1 MVLMQHG
8 LVMLA
13 DGVSPSLFSWQYL
26 KDAYYSYLMTN
37 TVATVCLAAYI
48 IIALAMVAFLLQ
60 PKKSRTLARRRCAA
74 STLGSCSATTQTAIQ
89 EADRS
94 HVPVIQRNPE
104 GPVVLPADSAHAI
117 SPGHHMPSLPPK
129 TNMAMLNPSSANPV
143 VAAVLYVTD
152 NDSSEHLIDS
162 LGASGFAVI
171 SSPPGREAAHHASVG
186 RFDIVVVDTL
196 VAEAARLCATRL
208 LEALPPRPATP
219 LLIIANS
226 PGQTLSLAATNA
238 RIDYI
243 YRPFDD
249 GFLVAKVHSM
259 LMQCRTTSADNGAGA
274 ASSALYD
281 KQMEKLVDSLP
292 GVADSI
298 QSASEQQSLSNVEL
312 QSAVLTALGEDAA
325 TLLQAGM
332 DSGQPALAD
341 EVRETTDK
349 VDELLRLCATVRPP
363 KPKDWPSS

>member
-1 MVLMQHG
+1 MVVTQHG
-8 LVMLA
+8 LMILA
-13 DGVSPSLFSWQYL
+13 NGASPSLFSWQYL

-37 TVATVCLAAYI
+37 TTATVCLVAYM
-48 IIALAMVAFLLQ
+48 IIALATMVFLLQ
-60 PKKSRTLARRRCAA
+60 PRKSRTLTRRRCDISPLVSHPVVPQAA
-74 STLGSCSATTQTAIQ
+74 TQ

-94 HVPVIQRNPE
+94 HAPITHTNPE
-104 GPVVLPADSAHAI
+104 DPVARPADSAHAV

-129 TNMAMLNPSSANPV
+129 TNMAMLDPSSANPV

-152 NDSSEHLIDS
+152 NDSSEHLINS
-162 LGASGFAVI
+162 LGASGFAVV

-208 LEALPPRPATP
+208 LEALPPRPPTP
-219 LLIIANS
+219 LLIVANS

-259 LMQCRTTSADNGAGA
+259 LMICRTRAADGVPCPE
-274 ASSALYD
+274 SSAPYD
-281 KQMEKLVDSLP
+281 KQMEKLVDALP
-292 GVADSI
+292 GVAESI

-312 QSAVLTALGEDAA
+312 QSAVVTTLGEDAA
-325 TLLQAGM
+325 TLLQTNM
-332 DSGQPALAD
+332 DPGQTSLPD
-341 EVRETTDK
+341 EIRKTTDK